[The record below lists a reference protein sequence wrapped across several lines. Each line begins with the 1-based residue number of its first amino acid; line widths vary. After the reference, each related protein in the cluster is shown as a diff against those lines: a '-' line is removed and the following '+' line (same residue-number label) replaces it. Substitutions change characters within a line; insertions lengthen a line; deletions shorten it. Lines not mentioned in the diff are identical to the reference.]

1 MNNKNNKTITE
12 MNAAILFDAT
22 PLKTLNEIALT
33 LNVKPGKTK
42 AIVIANILQ
51 SISSNSSQ
59 IFVDIT
65 IKSPSVNQYYTPIY
79 KNRLQVS

>member
-1 MNNKNNKTITE
+1 
-12 MNAAILFDAT
+12 MNAATLFNAT
-22 PLKTLNEIALT
+22 PLKTLNEIALS
-33 LNVKPGKTK
+33 LKLKPGKTK

-51 SISSNSSQ
+51 SISSHSSQ

-65 IKSPSVNQYYTPIY
+65 IKSPSKENFFTPIY